1 MRTRTEIGGVMQILV
16 STVNARFDPV
26 RAGVDPNVCVVVNQL
41 VSEGGDETTCKCYD
55 RATAEG
61 FAVLEEC
68 REQGVSRSRNRAID
82 LASAE
87 ICLLADDDQVHVPDA
102 CDRVAAAFSRFPEAD
117 IITFMEKTALD
128 GVLRKPYPRQS
139 RPHSMLSVWRVRAP
153 EIAFRRSRVL
163 EAGLY
168 FDPAFGPG
176 SRYISAD
183 EAIFLTDAFR
193 KGLKPIFVP
202 EVTAFHPMNS
212 TAQRGASDPNVMY
225 SKGAAM
231 KRLYGGLAPL
241 AIFAF
246 AGKKMMQ
253 RRTLS
258 PILLHQMFRAWVD
271 YGDQEKETGA
281 GTEDL

>member
-1 MRTRTEIGGVMQILV
+1 MQILM

-41 VSEGGDETTCKCYD
+41 IPEGGGETTCKRYD

-61 FAVLEEC
+61 FAVLEER
-68 REQGVSRSRNRAID
+68 RERGLSRSRNRAID

-87 ICLLADDDQVHVPDA
+87 ICLLADDDQVYVPDA
-102 CDRVAAAFSRFPEAD
+102 CDRVTAAFARFPEAD
-117 IITFMEKTALD
+117 VITFMEKTAPD
-128 GVLRKPYPRQS
+128 GALRKPYPRHA
-139 RPHSMLSVWRVRAP
+139 RPHSMFSVWRVRSS
-153 EIAFRRSRVL
+153 EIAFRRSRVR

-168 FDPAFGPG
+168 FDPAFGRG
-176 SRYISAD
+176 SRYVSA
-183 EAIFLTDAFR
+183 EETIFLTDALR
-193 KGLKPIFVP
+193 QGLKLIFVP
-202 EVTAFHPMNS
+202 DVTAFHPMNS
-212 TAQRGASDPNVMY
+212 TAQRGATDPNVMY

-231 KRLYGGLAPL
+231 KRVYGGLAPL

-258 PILLHQMFRAWVD
+258 PVLLRQMFRAWVD
-271 YGDQEKETGA
+271 YRDQERKTGA
-281 GTEDL
+281 GTEDV